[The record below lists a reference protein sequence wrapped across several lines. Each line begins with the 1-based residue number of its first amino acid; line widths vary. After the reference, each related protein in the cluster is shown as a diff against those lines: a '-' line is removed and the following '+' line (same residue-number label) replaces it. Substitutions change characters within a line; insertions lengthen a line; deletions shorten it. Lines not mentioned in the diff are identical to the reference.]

1 MRRSKRELVEES
13 SGKVPAL
20 KMMHSCDDGDREREK
35 ERRRGERIEN
45 RETQNCFVEG
55 TVLCS
60 SSDLTY
66 NTFILLIFLLGLE
79 KGLRICSKKM
89 PMRHKVIEI

>member
-35 ERRRGERIEN
+35 ERRRGERIE
-45 RETQNCFVEG
+45 RLKIV
-55 TVLCS
+55 
-60 SSDLTY
+60 
-66 NTFILLIFLLGLE
+66 
-79 KGLRICSKKM
+79 
-89 PMRHKVIEI
+89 

>member
-45 RETQNCFVEG
+45 RETQNCFVE
-55 TVLCS
+55 V
-60 SSDLTY
+60 DLD
-66 NTFILLIFLLGLE
+66 LLTAHISRATPW
-79 KGLRICSKKM
+79 KW
-89 PMRHKVIEI
+89 